1 MATRSVTKTTS
12 TAVCVRS
19 IAMKATRHQ
28 VTLQPNANKMELGLG
43 PPPVAVSSILSNG
56 AK

>member
-1 MATRSVTKTTS
+1 MATRSATKTTS

-19 IAMKATRHQ
+19 IAMKATRDL
-28 VTLQPNANKMELGLG
+28 VTLQPNANKMELGLE
-43 PPPVAVSSILSNG
+43 PPPVAVSFSLTNG